1 MKLRTKWV
9 LSFIIPS
16 LIFSAGVFVA
26 QAPAVPEY
34 DLIKTRHK
42 GSELWLKDRNGHL
55 LHQMRVDN
63 QERSFTWM
71 SLKQASPA
79 LINSVFESEDKNF
92 IHHSGV
98 DYKALVASLYQRVFK
113 RSSRGGSTI
122 SMQLLKLL
130 SKNRNYYSGITG
142 KIRQVRDAYNLEQS
156 WSKDEILEAYL
167 NLIPLRGENR
177 GIAATSWALYQK
189 SPGSLT
195 LTEATALAVLIRS
208 PNADQTVWVR
218 RACQQRPTN
227 CEQFKNVIPELVRKS
242 SAGSKYQSAL
252 HLAQRLNKT
261 FQAGEVKT
269 TIHGDL
275 QTYIQELI
283 QSHVSSLKKQNVNEA
298 AAIVIENE
306 TGEVWAYV
314 GGSGLSPEHKYV
326 DGIQALRQAG
336 STLKPFL
343 YATAFE
349 KGLITPDS
357 WIEDSAVDI
366 VFERGVYKPQNHD
379 RKYYGWVKAK
389 VALASSLNVPAVKV
403 FKLLNDESFWEN
415 LKALNF
421 RSLQN
426 PDYYGPALALGV
438 ADITL
443 EDLAQAYRAL
453 ARNGLYSDLK
463 FTSSAEKNVS
473 SRVFTESTTSQVTE
487 ILSHSENRVL
497 GFGLDSSLSA
507 NGAAVKTGT
516 SKDMRDNWCVGYNPR
531 FTVAVWVG
539 NFTGEPMWNVM
550 GVTGAAPI
558 WQKIMQHLD
567 ERFPSTEKN
576 LSFQQKPSET
586 NPQTYPRAKILYPQ
600 DGMILALD
608 PGIPNENQK
617 VPLVIESVGKEKLFW
632 KINGKKISANS
643 RQLWEPQKGRHVFE
657 LIKDNQT
664 LESVTVLVK

>member
-1 MKLRTKWV
+1 M
-9 LSFIIPS
+9 
-16 LIFSAGVFVA
+16 IFSVAVFVA
-26 QAPAVPEY
+26 QAPAVSDYEQ
-34 DLIKTRHK
+34 IKARHK
-42 GSELWLKDRNGHL
+42 GSELWLKDRNNNL

-63 QERSFTWM
+63 QERAYAWM
-71 SLKQASPA
+71 SLKQVSPVV
-79 LINSVFESEDKNF
+79 INSVLESEDKNF
-92 IHHSGV
+92 FEHRGF
-98 DYKALVASLYQRVFK
+98 DAKALAASLYQRLFK
-113 RSSRGGSTI
+113 GSSRGGSTI
-122 SMQLLKLL
+122 SMQLQKLL
-130 SKNRNYYSGITG
+130 SKNRNYYSGFYG
-142 KIRQVRDAYNLEQS
+142 KVRQLRDAYNLEKS
-156 WSKDEILEAYL
+156 WPKEEILEAYL

-177 GIAATSWALYQK
+177 GIAATSWALFQK
-189 SPGSLT
+189 SPAALT
-195 LTEATALAVLIRS
+195 LPEATALAVLIRS
-208 PNADQTVWVR
+208 PNADSSLWTQ
-218 RACQQRPTN
+218 RACLQLPES
-227 CEQFKNVIPELVRKS
+227 CELFKKTIPILVQKN
-242 SAGSKYQSAL
+242 AVAAKYQNAL
-252 HLAQRLNKT
+252 HLAQRLNKS
-261 FQAGEVKT
+261 FQAGELRT
-269 TIHGDL
+269 TIQREL
-275 QTYIQELI
+275 QTYVQETI
-283 QSHVSSLKKQNVNEA
+283 RSQVTSLKKQNVNEA

-349 KGLITPDS
+349 KGLLTPES

-389 VALASSLNVPAVKV
+389 VALGSSLNVPAVKV

-438 ADITL
+438 ADISL
-443 EDLAQAYRAL
+443 EDLAQAYRVL
-453 ARNGLYSDLK
+453 AREGLYSDLK
-463 FTSSAEKNVS
+463 FISSSEKTASVRIFN
-473 SRVFTESTTSQVTE
+473 ETTAQQITE

-497 GFGLDSSLSA
+497 GFGLDSSLSV

-516 SKDMRDNWCVGYNPR
+516 SKDMRDNWCVGYNSR
-531 FTVAVWVG
+531 FTVGVWVG
-539 NFTGEPMWNVM
+539 NFSGEPMWNVM

-558 WQKIMQHLD
+558 WQKIMQHLND
-567 ERFPSTEKN
+567 IFPSNDKD
-576 LSFQQKPSET
+576 LSFQQKVSLSY
-586 NPQTYPRAKILYPQ
+586 PQVYPRAKILYPQ

-608 PGIPNENQK
+608 PGIPRENQK
-617 VPLVIESVGKEKLFW
+617 VPLVVETAGKEKLFW
-632 KINGKKISANS
+632 KINGKKMSANS